1 MVLVVDTLLY
11 DDIMTTHIFLL
22 FSFKSSSFASV
33 RFKWPWRQN
42 RIYQA
47 KPVVR
52 FQFIN
57 HNNFLNIQCYSI
69 RCIYTYSTIY
79 IPYLLYIYLINLV
92 MDINSTHFLMMHI
105 LFFAVFYSINS
116 SITKNVACYL
126 IRQDEETKELI
137 ESEFL
142 LYCAL
147 PSRV

>member
-69 RCIYTYSTIY
+69 RCSLWVLWVAIIYVFYF
-79 IPYLLYIYLINLV
+79 INLV

>member
-1 MVLVVDTLLY
+1 
-11 DDIMTTHIFLL
+11 MTTHIFLL

-69 RCIYTYSTIY
+69 RCIYLYLLYYIYTLSTIY
-79 IPYLLYIYLINLV
+79 IPYQLGHGYKFYSFPY
-92 MDINSTHFLMMHI
+92 DAHFVLCRI
-105 LFFAVFYSINS
+105 LFYQFKHNQKCRLLPDTTRWRNQRINREWVFTILC
-116 SITKNVACYL
+116 ITKSSL
-126 IRQDEETKELI
+126 DFSTKFDE
-137 ESEFL
+137 
-142 LYCAL
+142 
-147 PSRV
+147 